1 MSKVNTPA
9 AFKRLVGEIFSS
21 QGWTAPH
28 FEEYRTKVG
37 SRSYKCVRVRM
48 WQSKEIYLY
57 VDYKPYEAGCYFYPI
72 TSRVHGVTEVS
83 VPDLYNMA
91 KALEAAAQIVETYYT
106 RLHNVEEKKLVKTKN
121 LVAAE
126 ISRAEL

>member
-9 AFKRLVGEIFSS
+9 AFKRLVEEVFLSHRWAS
-21 QGWTAPH
+21 PT
-28 FEEYRTKVG
+28 FEEYRTEVG
-37 SRSYKCVRVRM
+37 SRLYKCVRVRI
-48 WQSKEIYLY
+48 WRSEEIYLY
-57 VDYKPYEAGCYFYPI
+57 VDYKPDEVGCYLYHITNRFYGA
-72 TSRVHGVTEVS
+72 REVS